1 MEYAFD
7 TTPVFDKEFKKLYKK
22 YKSIKDDI
30 KTPSRRIHYQS

>member
-30 KTPSRRIHYQS
+30 KHL